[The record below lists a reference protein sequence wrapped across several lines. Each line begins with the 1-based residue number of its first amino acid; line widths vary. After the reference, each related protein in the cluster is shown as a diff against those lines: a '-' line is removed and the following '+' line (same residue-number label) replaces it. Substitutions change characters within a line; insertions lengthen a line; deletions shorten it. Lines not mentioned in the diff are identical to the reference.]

1 MCGRF
6 TLTTPAEEWSALFE
20 VDALEAEP
28 RYNVAPTEDV
38 IVVRSGPQRGGREA
52 LRMRWGLIPSWVEA
66 IDDVPLLINAR
77 CETITEKPSFKD
89 SFRERR
95 CLVLADG
102 FYEWRAD
109 AGGKR
114 PYWIHLA
121 SGAPFGFAAIWDR
134 WEGEDGP
141 IESCAIL
148 TTDATDDIAP
158 IHDRM
163 PGILDHHQVKRW
175 LDPRAGPS
183 ELGSL
188 VGSPEP
194 GRLALR
200 EVSSRVNSV
209 KFDDPECLA
218 PVGTQVDL
226 FS

>member
-6 TLTTPAEEWSALFE
+6 TLTTPAEEWSELFE
-20 VDALEAEP
+20 VEPLEAEP
-28 RYNVAPTEDV
+28 RYNVAPTENV
-38 IVVRSGPQRGGREA
+38 IVVRPTEPGKREA
-52 LRMRWGLIPSWVEA
+52 VRMRWGLVPSSAEA

-77 CETITEKPSFKD
+77 CETVGDKPSFKD

-95 CLVLADG
+95 CLVVADG
-102 FYEWRAD
+102 FYEWRD
-109 AGGKR
+109 DGKEKR

-121 SGAPFGFAAIWDR
+121 RGGPFGFAAIWDL

-141 IESCAIL
+141 LESVAIL
-148 TTDATDDIAP
+148 TTDATEDIAP

-163 PGILDHHQVKRW
+163 PGVLDHHQVKRW

-188 VGSPEP
+188 VGNPEP
-194 GRLALR
+194 GRMALR

>member
-6 TLTTPAEEWSALFE
+6 TLATPAEEWSNLFE
-20 VDALEAEP
+20 VEPLEAEP
-28 RYNVAPTEDV
+28 RYNIAPTENV
-38 IVVRSGPQRGGREA
+38 IVVRAGPARGRREA
-52 LRMRWGLIPSWVEA
+52 LRMRWGLIPARTASV
-66 IDDVPLLINAR
+66 DDLPLLINAR
-77 CETITEKPSFKD
+77 CETIGEKPSFKD
-89 SFRERR
+89 SFRDRR
-95 CLVLADG
+95 CLVVADG
-102 FYEWRAD
+102 FYEWQSD

-121 SGAPFGFAAIWDR
+121 SGGPFGFAAIWDR

-148 TTDATDDIAP
+148 TTEATEDIAP

-163 PGILDHHQVKRW
+163 PAVLDPHQVKRW
-175 LDPRAGPS
+175 LDLRAGPS

-194 GRLALR
+194 GRMAVR

>member
-6 TLTTPAEEWSALFE
+6 TLTTPAEEWSELFE
-20 VDALEAEP
+20 VEPIEAEP
-28 RYNVAPTEDV
+28 RYNVAPTENV
-38 IVVRSGPQRGGREA
+38 IVVRSGPERGRREA
-52 LRMRWGLIPSWVEA
+52 LRMRWGLIPSWAESA
-66 IDDVPLLINAR
+66 DDLPLLINAR
-77 CETITEKPSFKD
+77 CETIGEKPSFKD
-89 SFRERR
+89 SFRDRR

-148 TTDATDDIAP
+148 TTHATDDIAP

-188 VGSPEP
+188 VANPEP
-194 GRLALR
+194 GRLAVR

>member
-6 TLTTPAEEWSALFE
+6 TLTTPAEEWSELFE
-20 VDALEAEP
+20 VEPLEAEP
-28 RYNVAPTEDV
+28 RYNVAPTENV
-38 IVVRSGPQRGGREA
+38 IVVRPTGPREREA
-52 LRMRWGLIPSWVEA
+52 VRMRWGLIPSFAES

-77 CETITEKPSFKD
+77 CESIGEKPSFKD

-95 CLVLADG
+95 CLVVADG
-102 FYEWRAD
+102 FYEWRND
-109 AGGKR
+109 GSEKR

-121 SGAPFGFAAIWDR
+121 AGGPFGFAAIWDL
-134 WEGEDGP
+134 WEGDEGP
-141 IESCAIL
+141 IESVAIL
-148 TTDATDDIAP
+148 TTDATEDLAP

-163 PGILDHHQVKRW
+163 PGVLDHHQVRRW

-188 VGSPEP
+188 VGQPEP

>member
-6 TLTTPAEEWSALFE
+6 TLATPAEEWADLFE
-20 VDALEAEP
+20 VEPLEAEP
-28 RYNVAPTEDV
+28 RYNVAPTENV
-38 IVVRSGPQRGGREA
+38 IVVRPDPAGGGREA
-52 LRMRWGLIPSWVEA
+52 LRMRWGLIPSGTKS

-77 CETITEKPSFKD
+77 CETIGEKPSFRD
-89 SFRERR
+89 SFRDRR

-102 FYEWRAD
+102 FYEWRD
-109 AGGKR
+109 DPGGKR

-121 SGAPFGFAAIWDR
+121 SGAPFGFAAIWDL

-148 TTDATDDIAP
+148 TTDASDDIAP

-163 PGILDHHQVKRW
+163 PGVLDHHQVKRW
-175 LDPRAGPS
+175 LDAKAGPS

-188 VGSPEP
+188 VANPEP
-194 GRLALR
+194 GRLAVR
-200 EVSSRVNSV
+200 EVSTRVNSV

-218 PVGTQVDL
+218 PVGTRVDL

>member
-6 TLTTPAEEWSALFE
+6 TLTTPAEEWSELFE
-20 VDALEAEP
+20 VEALEAEP
-28 RYNVAPTEDV
+28 RYNVAPTENV
-38 IVVRSGPQRGGREA
+38 IVVRPTGPGKREA
-52 LRMRWGLIPSWVEA
+52 VRMRWGLIPSWADA

-77 CETITEKPSFKD
+77 CETIGEKPSFKD

-95 CLVLADG
+95 CLVVADG
-102 FYEWRAD
+102 FYEWRD
-109 AGGKR
+109 DGTEKR

-121 SGAPFGFAAIWDR
+121 RGGPFGFAAIWDL

-141 IESCAIL
+141 VESVAIL
-148 TTDATDDIAP
+148 TTGATEDIAP

-163 PGILDHHQVKRW
+163 PGVLDHHQVKRW
-175 LDPRAGPS
+175 LDPKAGPS

-188 VGSPEP
+188 VGTPEP

-209 KFDDPECLA
+209 KFDDPECMA